1 MRQAESLAE
10 FEPLSRIAASAARR
24 HHCNPALSP
33 SVFRMRKRPRL
44 TPLVS
49 DEDRAL
55 FEQAIGPVRRH
66 VPAEAAQEPPRPE
79 PEARQFALDE
89 ARVLDELMTMQIDP
103 GEIEIGEELSYLRD
117 GYRPDLLKRLKRG
130 SFSVQDEIDLH
141 QMTGEVARAAI
152 VEFLAQAQRRG
163 LHCVKLIHGKG
174 LRSRPGGPVI
184 KRLVDRLLRQRDD
197 VVAFASARSEQGGTG
212 AAVVLLKTKR

>member
-1 MRQAESLAE
+1 MSFEDAVAE
-10 FEPLSRIAASAARR
+10 FPAWAMNERAPNVEYTPWHLVEHLRITQYD
-24 HHCNPALSP
+24 
-33 SVFRMRKRPRL
+33 M
-44 TPLVS
+44 
-49 DEDRAL
+49 
-55 FEQAIGPVRRH
+55 
-66 VPAEAAQEPPRPE
+66 
-79 PEARQFALDE
+79 
-89 ARVLDELMTMQIDP
+89 
-103 GEIEIGEELSYLRD
+103 LSYLRD

-141 QMTGEVARAAI
+141 QMTGEVARGAI

-163 LHCVKLIHGKG
+163 LQCVKLIHGKG

-212 AAVVLLKTKR
+212 AAVVLLKSKR

>member
-1 MRQAESLAE
+1 
-10 FEPLSRIAASAARR
+10 
-24 HHCNPALSP
+24 
-33 SVFRMRKRPRL
+33 MRKRQRL
-44 TPLVS
+44 TPVVS

-55 FEQAIGPVRRH
+55 FEEAIGPVRRH
-66 VPAEAAQEPPRPE
+66 VPAAPAQEPPRPE

-103 GEIEIGEELSYLRD
+103 AEIEIGEELSYLRD
-117 GYRPDLLKRLKRG
+117 GYRPELLKRLKRG

-152 VEFLAQAQRRG
+152 VDFLAQAQRRG
-163 LHCVKLIHGKG
+163 LQCVKLIHGKG

-197 VVAFASARSEQGGTG
+197 VVAFASARSEHGGTG